1 MKKAKLRAI
10 ARVRSVLFLPFLC
23 LISVANASDQRP
35 ILSLVIDDL
44 GYSLQRGQAAIELEG
59 DHTYAI
65 IPNTT
70 YGKKLANFANEMD
83 KEVILHLP
91 LQSSRLLVA
100 REPNA
105 LNESMNEDQLEE
117 TLQTMLTA
125 IPNIKGI
132 NNHMGSRLTEID
144 YFMRPIMDSIRSYN
158 PELYFLDSLTTPNSV
173 ARQVAQNSGLNS
185 ISRDVFL
192 DNDYNNVESIRLQF
206 QIWLRRA
213 ESHGSAIAIGH
224 PHQATVD
231 FLNENLPE
239 ISKKFTFMSVS
250 RLIDLINHPEDRY
263 SWWEELTLLN
273 RDQSTSRFSATASS
287 ETVEITQP

>member
-1 MKKAKLRAI
+1 LKKAKLRAI
-10 ARVRSVLFLPFLC
+10 ARARSVLFLPFLC
-23 LISVANASDQRP
+23 LIAVTNADDQRP
-35 ILSLVIDDL
+35 VLSLVIDDL
-44 GYSLQRGQAAIELEG
+44 GYSLKKGKAAIELEG

-70 YGKKLANFANEMD
+70 YGKKLAHFASEKN

-91 LQSSRLLVA
+91 LQSSRVFVA

-117 TLQTMLTA
+117 TLQSMLKA

-173 ARQVAQNSGLNS
+173 ARQVAHRSGLNS

-213 ESHGSAIAIGH
+213 ENYGSAVAIGH
-224 PHQATVD
+224 PHQATVS

-239 ISKKFTFMSVS
+239 ISKKFNFMSVS

-263 SWWEELTLLN
+263 SWWE
-273 RDQSTSRFSATASS
+273 DC
-287 ETVEITQP
+287 IYC

>member
-1 MKKAKLRAI
+1 LKKANLRAI
-10 ARVRSVLFLPFLC
+10 ALVRSVLFLPFLC
-23 LISVANASDQRP
+23 LVSVANAEDQRP
-35 ILSLVIDDL
+35 VLSLVIDDL
-44 GYSLQRGQAAIELEG
+44 GYSLQKGQAAIELEG

-91 LQSSRLLVA
+91 LQSSRVRVA

-117 TLQTMLTA
+117 TLQAMLTA

-173 ARQVAQNSGLNS
+173 ARLVAQNSGLNS

-213 ESHGSAIAIGH
+213 ESYGSAIAIGH

-231 FLNENLPE
+231 FLNDNLPDA
-239 ISKKFTFMSVS
+239 SKKFNFMSVS

-263 SWWEELTLLN
+263 SWWGDMTQLN
-273 RDQSTSRFSATASS
+273 KDRNTSRFPATASS
-287 ETVEITQP
+287 DIVEITQP

>member
-1 MKKAKLRAI
+1 MKKANLRAI
-10 ARVRSVLFLPFLC
+10 ALVRSVLFLPFLC
-23 LISVANASDQRP
+23 LVSVANAEDQRP
-35 ILSLVIDDL
+35 VLSLVIDDL
-44 GYSLQRGQAAIELEG
+44 GYSLQKGQAAIELEG

-91 LQSSRLLVA
+91 LQSSRVRVA

-173 ARQVAQNSGLNS
+173 ARQVAQSSGLNS

-213 ESHGSAIAIGH
+213 ESYGSAIAIGH

-231 FLNENLPE
+231 FLNDNLPDA
-239 ISKKFTFMSVS
+239 SKKFNFMSVS

-263 SWWEELTLLN
+263 SWWGDMTQLN
-273 RDQSTSRFSATASS
+273 KDRNTSRFPATASS
-287 ETVEITQP
+287 DIVEITQP

>member
-1 MKKAKLRAI
+1 MNKAKLRAI
-10 ARVRSVLFLPFLC
+10 TRARSGLFLSILC
-23 LISVANASDQRP
+23 LSSVTSAYDQRP
-35 ILSLVIDDL
+35 VLSLVIDDL
-44 GYSLQRGQAAIELEG
+44 GYSLQKGQAAIELEG

-70 YGKKLANFANEMD
+70 YGKKLAHFANEMG

-91 LQSSRLLVA
+91 LQSSRVLVA

-117 TLQTMLTA
+117 TLQSMLTA

-173 ARQVAQNSGLNS
+173 ARQVAHSSGLNS

-213 ESHGSAIAIGH
+213 ENYGSAVAIGH

-231 FLNENLPE
+231 FLNDNLPE
-239 ISKKFTFMSVS
+239 ISQKFNFMSVS
-250 RLIDLINHPEDRY
+250 GLIDLINHPEDRY
-263 SWWEELTLLN
+263 SWWEDMTLLN
-273 RDQSTSRFSATASS
+273 SDQITSRFPVTASS
-287 ETVEITQP
+287 EIVEITQP